1 MVDSNFKPQNKTV
14 HNLPST
20 ITRNTTKK
28 KKKTNLINKIKFNM
42 QYYFNKLFMD
52 KVKID
57 TRQQLQQQ

>member
-1 MVDSNFKPQNKTV
+1 MNSNFKPQNKTV

-20 ITRNTTKK
+20 ITRNTTT
-28 KKKTNLINKIKFNM
+28 KTNLINKIKINM